1 MKRKSWG
8 FGIFNKKEYSRNL
21 NQSKGMVVPTDE
33 EIQNLCNLLKIE
45 KFRNKLVDAFND
57 KTIKLDTSEWYK
69 D

>member
-33 EIQNLCNLLKIE
+33 EIQQSIE
-45 KFRNKLVDAFND
+45 ILEEVISLHTRCH
-57 KTIKLDTSEWYK
+57 
-69 D
+69 

>member
-8 FGIFNKKEYSRNL
+8 FGFLNKKEYSRNL

-45 KFRNKLVDAFND
+45 KFRLEI
-57 KTIKLDTSEWYK
+57 TTY
-69 D
+69 